1 MIRIN
6 GITDLD
12 FKKGDQPRSK
22 SIIILPLIQ
31 SIIPWNGILPYIFLT
46 IAYFGEIV
54 FRRYAVIFKGYPTL
68 ISREQLTV
76 SKSVMVGRY
85 L

>member
-1 MIRIN
+1 MR
-6 GITDLD
+6 
-12 FKKGDQPRSK
+12 FYR
-22 SIIILPLIQ
+22 
-31 SIIPWNGILPYIFLT
+31 IFLT

-76 SKSVMVGRY
+76 SKAVMVGRY